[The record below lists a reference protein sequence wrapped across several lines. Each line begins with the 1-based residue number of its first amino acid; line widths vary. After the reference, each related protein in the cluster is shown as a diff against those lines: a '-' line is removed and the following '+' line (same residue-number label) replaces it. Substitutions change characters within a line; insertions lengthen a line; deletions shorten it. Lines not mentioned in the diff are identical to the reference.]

1 MKFITIVSAFLFALV
16 ESRRR
21 NTQAKGAAA
30 PAAPAAAAKVHA
42 GCKLLTVANCAT
54 NTQCHVVAGKCKKN
68 KTNAAPAAAA
78 AAPKHRRN
86 Y

>member
-1 MKFITIVSAFLFALV
+1 MKFIAIVSAFLFALV

-21 NTQAKGAAA
+21 NTPPAKGAAA

-42 GCKLLTVANCAT
+42 GCKLLTVEKCAT

-78 AAPKHRRN
+78 AAPKRRR
-86 Y
+86 